1 MDAAQLRDRIEK
13 KEQAIE
19 KINRRIAKWSKHCT
33 EEQINAAKMFPRK
46 YSEFSDY
53 CKKHGIDTESSE
65 PYPYDESV
73 NELRHAYGDLD
84 DAITTI
90 NKYKN
95 QLKLVDERNSTEK
108 IGVIVEFLQRYKEE
122 VIEYVEKDI
131 ENVANYYYY
140 DSESARFHNDRWSL
154 IKELGEDEWKEQYRQ
169 IRVKAKFYKDHAN
182 PLSFEVY
189 YKYGK
194 NHISYDRLNEILDKD
209 IEAKYWNMVEKVTKI
224 TGEITDA
231 SHLRVAGDGN
241 LNGIII
247 GTDGKARLETILA
260 GGYNQNVIVNVRHG
274 QILHY
279 RLIVTPVR

>member
-1 MDAAQLRDRIEK
+1 MDAVQLRDRIEK
-13 KEQAIE
+13 KEQQIE

-33 EEQINAAKMFPRK
+33 EEQINAAKMFPHNYR
-46 YSEFSDY
+46 EFREY
-53 CKKHGIDTESSE
+53 CEKNGIETELDE
-65 PYPYDESV
+65 PYPYGDSV

-95 QLKLVDERNSTEK
+95 QLKLVNERNSTGK
-108 IGVIVEFLQRYKEE
+108 IGPIVEFLQRYKEE

-131 ENVANYYYY
+131 ENVINYYYY
-140 DSESARFHNDRWSL
+140 DSEYARFHNDRWSL

-169 IRVKAKFYKDHAN
+169 IRIKVKFYQDHAN
-182 PLSFEVY
+182 PLSFDVY
-189 YKYGK
+189 SRNAE
-194 NHISYDRLNEILDKD
+194 NHINYKRLNEILDKD

-224 TGEITDA
+224 TGEIIDA
-231 SHLRVAGDGN
+231 SYLRVAGDGN

-247 GTDGKARLETILA
+247 GTDGKAKLETILA